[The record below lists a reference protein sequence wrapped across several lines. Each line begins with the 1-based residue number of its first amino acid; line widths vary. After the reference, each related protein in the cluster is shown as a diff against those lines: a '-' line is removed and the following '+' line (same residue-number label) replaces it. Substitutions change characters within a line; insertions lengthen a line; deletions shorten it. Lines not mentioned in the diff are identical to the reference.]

1 MNELTNNS
9 KDILDRS
16 CRWWFKGLLILF
28 AAVFIVPVTLGV
40 STFHAQPTTQSNTQA
55 PPQITLSGTLH
66 MYLVTLYGDSLQEID
81 HYRKTH
87 KEGECI
93 TFILKTDK
101 PVDMSQ
107 YLSQEEI
114 EFLSDNGTTWQSEF
128 MVVPDWEKYESFSEK
143 DFATQFAN
151 KRVRVTGS
159 LFCPMVGWQ
168 NATLVR
174 MDFTKVEI
182 VE

>member
-16 CRWWFKGLLILF
+16 CRWWFQGLLILF

-40 STFHAQPTTQSNTQA
+40 SNLHAQSTTQSPAQA
-55 PPQITLSGTLH
+55 TLSGTLH

-81 HYRKTH
+81 HYRRTH

-101 PVDMSQ
+101 PVDMTP
-107 YLSQEEI
+107 YLSQDEI
-114 EFLSDNGTTWQSEF
+114 EFLSDNGSIWQSEF
-128 MVVPDWEKYESFSEK
+128 MVVPDWEMFESFSYEA
-143 DFATQFAN
+143 FAAQFAH
-151 KRVRVTGS
+151 KRVRVIGE
-159 LFCPMVGWQ
+159 LFCPMAGWQ

-174 MDFTKVEI
+174 MNFTKVEM